1 MKTQV
6 TKTLFECKHVIK
18 CLCENFFLLTQFM
31 GGGEEVN
38 VRLMMMAIQEQFK
51 ALNKKLDDLQYTSRF
66 RSSMQNTYE
75 EKEKKYLNENT
86 RRRRGGDFRR
96 DNYLGNIKMRIP
108 LFQGKND
115 LKLYLEWERNII

>member
-1 MKTQV
+1 
-6 TKTLFECKHVIK
+6 
-18 CLCENFFLLTQFM
+18 M

-115 LKLYLEWERNII
+115 LKLYLEWERNIELVLEFLRGGED